1 MTVEIW
7 SLKLEE
13 IEQRIDDSKIAA
25 EVTHSTSILSA
36 GMVARSQSGVVF
48 LAITGKTQRTR
59 TGHISSPV
67 RRWAGGKTSR
77 CFH

>member
-25 EVTHSTSILSA
+25 EVTHSTSISSD
-36 GMVARSQSGVVF
+36 GIVARSQSGIVF
-48 LAITGKTQRTR
+48 SAILGKRQRMR
-59 TGHISSPV
+59 TGHKSSPV